1 MTNNSPTLIENK
13 SQLIKYFTDGIK
25 ENNQLRI
32 GVEHEKFLFNKKDLK
47 RIDYEK
53 IKKVFE
59 LLKNNG
65 WELQYEKDKI
75 IGLKRENQKI
85 TTEPGFQYELS
96 GAPFKNIHLVCSE
109 NSSHFDELKEV
120 FSSASITTSSIA
132 YDPFNKLI
140 EIPKSPKE
148 RYKIMTSE
156 MPKGGKLSLDMMYK
170 TAGIQINYDYTSE
183 EDFEKKFKIGNY
195 LAPLTIALF
204 ANSPFNENKL
214 SGFLSYRGKV
224 WQETN
229 RGGIM
234 PITFEKLN
242 FEKYIDYAINYPIL
256 FLKKKGKYFSPNGQ
270 TFKDFLDGSLNFLK
284 GEKPSL
290 EDFENHLGTIFT
302 EIRLKQVIEFRS
314 LDTCNFGCICNGPS
328 FFTGLIYGS
337 LDETYEII
345 KNWKKEEVMEA
356 YLNAPKQGLNT
367 LLNNRKLID
376 WGKIFFDLAKKGL
389 EKRNELNKSEKNE
402 TIYLKNIELIIDKH
416 FFHEIGGFSYYLNKS
431 QTSYYGVEIAR
442 GLNTPDIHGTILLT
456 WLIAMIYDINNPS
469 QDKWKIIKP

>member
-1 MTNNSPTLIENK
+1 MTNKSNSFIENK
-13 SQLIKYFTDGIK
+13 TQLIQYFKDGIK
-25 ENNQLRI
+25 KDTDLRI
-32 GVEHEKFLFNKKDLK
+32 GVEHEKFLFNKTDLK
-47 RIDYEK
+47 RINYDQ
-53 IKKVFE
+53 IKKIFE
-59 LLKNNG
+59 ILKEKG
-65 WELQYEKDKI
+65 WEPQLEKDKL
-75 IGLKRENQKI
+75 IGLKRQNQKI

-96 GAPFKNIHLVCSE
+96 GAPFKNIHSVCSE
-109 NSSHFDELKEV
+109 NSSHFNELKEV
-120 FSSASITTSSIA
+120 FKSTNITTSSIA
-132 YDPFNKLI
+132 YDPFNKLTD
-140 EIPKSPKE
+140 IPKSPKE
-148 RYKIMTSE
+148 RYTIMTAE

-170 TAGIQINYDYTSE
+170 TAGIQINYDYISE

-234 PITFEKLN
+234 PITFENVN
-242 FEKYIDYAINYPIL
+242 FEKYIDHAINYPIL
-256 FLKKKGKYFSPNGQ
+256 FLKKNGKYYSPNGQ
-270 TFKDFLDGSLNFLK
+270 TFRDFLNGNLSFLK
-284 GEKPSL
+284 GEKPTL

-367 LLNNRKLID
+367 LLKDKKLID
-376 WGKIFFDLAKKGL
+376 WAKIFLDISKKGL
-389 EKRNELNKSEKNE
+389 DKRNELNKSGKNE
-402 TIYLKNIELIIDKH
+402 TIYLKHIEEIIKNKKTRAEMLIEQFNKVKNLD
-416 FFHEIGGFSYYLNKS
+416 FLVNHEENFSYS
-431 QTSYYGVEIAR
+431 GF
-442 GLNTPDIHGTILLT
+442 
-456 WLIAMIYDINNPS
+456 
-469 QDKWKIIKP
+469 

>member
-1 MTNNSPTLIENK
+1 MTDKSTSSIENK
-13 SQLIKYFTDGIK
+13 SQLIQYLNDGIK
-25 ENNQLRI
+25 KNTNLRI
-32 GVEHEKFLFNKKDLK
+32 GVEHEKFLFNRKDLK

-75 IGLKRENQKI
+75 IGLKKGNQKI

-109 NSSHFDELKEV
+109 NSSHFNELRDV

-148 RYKIMTSE
+148 RYKIMTAE

-234 PITFEKLN
+234 PITFENVN
-242 FEKYIDYAINYPIL
+242 FEKYIDHVINYPIL
-256 FLKKKGKYFSPNGQ
+256 FLKKRGKYYSPNGQ
-270 TFKDFLDGSLNFLK
+270 TFKDFLNGDLSFLK
-284 GEKPSL
+284 GEKPTL

-337 LDETYEII
+337 LGETYEII
-345 KNWKKEEVMEA
+345 KNWKKEEVMET

-367 LLNNRKLID
+367 LLRNKKLID
-376 WGKIFFDLAKKGL
+376 WAKLFLDLSKKGL
-389 EKRNELNKSEKNE
+389 DKRNELNKSGKNE
-402 TIYLKNIELIIDKH
+402 TIYLKHIEEIIESKKTRAEMLIEQFNKTKNLNFLVNHD
-416 FFHEIGGFSYYLNKS
+416 ENFSYS
-431 QTSYYGVEIAR
+431 GF
-442 GLNTPDIHGTILLT
+442 
-456 WLIAMIYDINNPS
+456 
-469 QDKWKIIKP
+469 

>member
-1 MTNNSPTLIENK
+1 LSKYIQDKNNLI
-13 SQLIKYFTDGIK
+13 QYFVEGIK
-25 ENNQLRI
+25 KDDQLRI

-47 RIDYEK
+47 RIDYDQ
-53 IKKVFE
+53 IKKAFE
-59 LLKNNG
+59 ILKDQG
-65 WELQYEKDKI
+65 WKLEFEKEKVV
-75 IGLKRENQKI
+75 GLKRKNQKI

-96 GAPFKNIHLVCSE
+96 GAPFKNIHSVCSE
-109 NSSHFDELKEV
+109 NRTHFDELKDV
-120 FSSASITTSSIA
+120 FKSIDITTSSIA
-132 YDPFNKLI
+132 YDPFNKLS

-148 RYKIMTSE
+148 RYKIMTAE

-204 ANSPFNENKL
+204 ANSPFSENKL
-214 SGFLSYRGKV
+214 AGYLSYRGKV

-234 PITFEKLN
+234 PIAFENIN

-256 FLKKKGKYFSPNGQ
+256 FLKKDGKYHPPNGQ
-270 TFKDFLDGSLNFLK
+270 TFNDFLNGNLSFLNGIKPNLK
-284 GEKPSL
+284 
-290 EDFENHLGTIFT
+290 DFENHLGTIFT
-302 EIRLKQVIEFRS
+302 EVRVKQIIEFRS

-367 LLNNRKLID
+367 LLNNKKLID
-376 WGKIFFDLAKKGL
+376 WGKIFLDLSKRGL
-389 EKRNELNKSEKNE
+389 EKRNELNKSGKNE
-402 TIYLKNIELIIDKH
+402 TIYLKHIEDIIKNKKTRADMLVDQFNKTKNLNFLVNH
-416 FFHEIGGFSYYLNKS
+416 DENFSYS
-431 QTSYYGVEIAR
+431 GF
-442 GLNTPDIHGTILLT
+442 
-456 WLIAMIYDINNPS
+456 
-469 QDKWKIIKP
+469 

>member
-1 MTNNSPTLIENK
+1 MSNYIQNKNDLI
-13 SQLIKYFTDGIK
+13 QYFVEGIK
-25 ENNQLRI
+25 KDDQLRI
-32 GVEHEKFLFNKKDLK
+32 GVEHEKFLFNKKNLK
-47 RIDYEK
+47 RIDYDQ

-59 LLKNNG
+59 ILKDQG
-65 WELQYEKDKI
+65 WKLEFEKEKVV
-75 IGLKRENQKI
+75 GLKRKNQKI

-96 GAPFKNIHLVCSE
+96 GAPFKNIHSVCSE
-109 NSSHFDELKEV
+109 NRTHFDELKDI
-120 FSSASITTSSIA
+120 FKSINITTSSIA
-132 YDPFNKLI
+132 YDPFNKLS

-148 RYKIMTSE
+148 RYKIMTAE

-204 ANSPFNENKL
+204 ANSPFIENKF
-214 SGFLSYRGKV
+214 SGYLSYRGKV

-234 PITFEKLN
+234 PIAFENVN
-242 FEKYIDYAINYPIL
+242 FEKYIDHAINYPIL
-256 FLKKKGKYFSPNGQ
+256 FLKKDGKYHPPNGQ
-270 TFKDFLDGSLNFLK
+270 TFNDFLNGNLSFLNGIKPNLK
-284 GEKPSL
+284 
-290 EDFENHLGTIFT
+290 DFENHLGTIFT
-302 EIRLKQVIEFRS
+302 EVRVKQIIEFRS

-367 LLNNRKLID
+367 LLNNKKLID
-376 WGKIFFDLAKKGL
+376 WGKIFLDLSKRGL
-389 EKRNELNKSEKNE
+389 EKRNELNKSGKNE
-402 TIYLKNIELIIDKH
+402 TIYLKHIEDIIKNKKTRADMLVDQLNKTKNLNFLVNH
-416 FFHEIGGFSYYLNKS
+416 DENFSYS
-431 QTSYYGVEIAR
+431 GF
-442 GLNTPDIHGTILLT
+442 
-456 WLIAMIYDINNPS
+456 
-469 QDKWKIIKP
+469 